1 MFGLFNFQFIAFEI
15 AKKMPNSEGQSSKA
29 KKSKSDNFVW
39 SDDEVELLL
48 NVVLEYKTARTAE
61 NVDWQTCQTKYT
73 DILDLFRAQYPS
85 KENADKIGNGFDVT
99 ALIFTRLRR
108 PHVTDIHP
116 FKYFRT
122 LNGVFKF
129 TRFVWAIYPVTCGR

>member
-1 MFGLFNFQFIAFEI
+1 
-15 AKKMPNSEGQSSKA
+15 MPNSEGQSSKA

-85 KENADKIGNGFDVT
+85 KENADKIGKEF
-99 ALIFTRLRR
+99 
-108 PHVTDIHP
+108 PHEVEELNKTILMN
-116 FKYFRT
+116 KLKAVRVKFR
-122 LNGVFKF
+122 GAVDS
-129 TRFVWAIYPVTCGR
+129 GRKS

>member
-1 MFGLFNFQFIAFEI
+1 
-15 AKKMPNSEGQSSKA
+15 MPNSERQSSKA
-29 KKSKSDNFVW
+29 KKSKSDNYVW

-85 KENADKIGNGFDVT
+85 KENVAVAWFI
-99 ALIFTRLRR
+99 I
-108 PHVTDIHP
+108 
-116 FKYFRT
+116 
-122 LNGVFKF
+122 
-129 TRFVWAIYPVTCGR
+129 